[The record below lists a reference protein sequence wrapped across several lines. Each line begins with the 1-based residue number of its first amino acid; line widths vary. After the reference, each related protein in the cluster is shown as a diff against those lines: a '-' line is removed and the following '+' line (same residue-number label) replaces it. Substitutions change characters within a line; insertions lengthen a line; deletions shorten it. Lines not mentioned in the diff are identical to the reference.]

1 MSTPRLPFLYPHLFR
16 SLRIAESYT
25 PFRAP
30 VHTVTASQSHK
41 VHTTSRKRQET
52 YAQRYGPATEPSPPP
67 QIPQKSEDRK
77 LPEVA
82 PKPTKAGRGTGKDVK
97 ANGPALEPEGRS
109 PVKVTKE
116 SDVENT
122 QDLDKA
128 EEIDKVARLIVRD
141 AEESHPKE
149 AIRGPRQEATTTPLE
164 TVLHM
169 EAPTAKKSDE
179 HKTHLHA
186 PPYVHHFDT
195 YTLVNDLGKGG
206 FTQDQSITIMK
217 AVRSL
222 LAVNLDV
229 AREELV
235 SKSDVE
241 NETYLFRAAC
251 SELRTEIQN
260 LRKISSEKMR
270 IERAHLQH
278 EVDILN
284 QKLTQDSVTLK
295 DDLRGIF
302 NDRKMAVRMEQR
314 GMDSAIQELNYKIT
328 VALNSDSRG
337 EVEGLRWVLTRRAAM
352 AIVGMAFLILGSLRY
367 SSYMIHMQEIERKR
381 MAATAPTYT
390 DSGGGNYTTPSRST
404 ATQTGDSEML
414 VASIDSGTNPSYV
427 SLG

>member
-1 MSTPRLPFLYPHLFR
+1 MN
-16 SLRIAESYT
+16 
-25 PFRAP
+25 
-30 VHTVTASQSHK
+30 
-41 VHTTSRKRQET
+41 
-52 YAQRYGPATEPSPPP
+52 
-67 QIPQKSEDRK
+67 
-77 LPEVA
+77 
-82 PKPTKAGRGTGKDVK
+82 

-109 PVKVTKE
+109 PSKVTKE
-116 SDVENT
+116 SDVVNT

-149 AIRGPRQEATTTPLE
+149 TIRGPRHETTTTPLE

-241 NETYLFRAAC
+241 NVCLA
-251 SELRTEIQN
+251 
-260 LRKISSEKMR
+260 
-270 IERAHLQH
+270 
-278 EVDILN
+278 
-284 QKLTQDSVTLK
+284 
-295 DDLRGIF
+295 
-302 NDRKMAVRMEQR
+302 
-314 GMDSAIQELNYKIT
+314 
-328 VALNSDSRG
+328 
-337 EVEGLRWVLTRRAAM
+337 
-352 AIVGMAFLILGSLRY
+352 
-367 SSYMIHMQEIERKR
+367 
-381 MAATAPTYT
+381 
-390 DSGGGNYTTPSRST
+390 
-404 ATQTGDSEML
+404 
-414 VASIDSGTNPSYV
+414 
-427 SLG
+427 